1 MMERRSF
8 FKTMAALIGSTF
20 WPDSSR
26 GLATLED
33 VKQAVPAGPQEERW
47 WRLLRRQFIF
57 PEDYTYL
64 NTAGIGTPPHL
75 VMQQVQARWREL
87 EVYPGA
93 GHDMQEWGQ
102 IKAKC
107 AALMGK
113 SCTREEIALTSTA
126 TEGIN
131 IIVNGLPLQA
141 GDEVITSTHEHA
153 ALNIALL
160 NRMQRHG
167 IGIRTFEPDMDRAD
181 CNLER
186 IERLITPRTRLIFI
200 SHITCT
206 TGQLLPVKEIG
217 RLARARGLWFALD
230 GAQAVG
236 QMPVNIDEYGVD
248 FYTLS
253 GHKWLLGPKRTGIL
267 YVRKELLETLRPC
280 TVGAYSDQEYDI
292 RKRTLRLYPTA
303 QRYEYATQNAAL
315 FYGLGVAIDFINLIG
330 IPAIW
335 RRNRGLAEMFYRGL
349 CQIPAARIL
358 SPSQEKYRTAMI
370 TFKLP
375 GTDYRQAAVHF
386 NEKRIRVRI
395 VPEVGLEAIR
405 VSFHLYNSEA
415 DVARILEEIRYL
427 AGSYRGRE

>member
-8 FKTMAALIGSTF
+8 FKTLTALLGGTF
-20 WPDSSR
+20 WADSAR
-26 GLATLED
+26 GLATVKD
-33 VKQAVPAGPQEERW
+33 VKQALPGSPQEEKW

-64 NTAGIGTPPHL
+64 NTAGIGTPPH
-75 VMQQVQARWREL
+75 VVIRQVQSRWREL
-87 EVYPGA
+87 ELQPSA
-93 GHDMQEWGQ
+93 GHDMEEWGQ
-102 IKAKC
+102 IKATC
-107 AALMGK
+107 AAVMGK
-113 SCTREEIALTSTA
+113 NCRKEEIALTSTA

-131 IIVNGLPLQA
+131 IIVNGLPLNP

-167 IGIRTFEPDMDRAD
+167 IGIRTFEPDMDRAGG
-181 CNLER
+181 NLEG

-206 TGQLLPVKEIG
+206 TGQLFPVKEIG
-217 RLARARGLWFALD
+217 RLARAKGLWFALD

-236 QMPVNIDEYGVD
+236 QMPVDIDEYGVD
-248 FYTLS
+248 FYALS

-267 YVRKELLETLRPC
+267 YVRKNLLQTLRPC

-292 RKRTLRLYPTA
+292 RGRKLRLHPTA
-303 QRYEYATQNAAL
+303 QRYEYATQNEAL
-315 FYGLGVAIDFINLIG
+315 FYGLGVAVDFINLIG
-330 IPAIW
+330 IPSIW
-335 RRNRGLAEMFYRGL
+335 RRNRWLAEMFYRGL
-349 CQIPAARIL
+349 CQIPGARVL
-358 SPSQEKYRTAMI
+358 SPRQEKYRTAMI

-375 GTDYRQAAVHF
+375 GMDYRQAAAYF

-405 VSFHLYNSEA
+405 VSFHLYNNEA
-415 DVARILEEIRYL
+415 DVTRILEEIRRL
-427 AGSYRGRE
+427 GKS